1 MAWKCPE
8 CRGDVGVG
16 PGFGLKEYLRP
27 RTCKSCGK
35 RLYTAE
41 VVAETTDEFKR
52 KWSDNHRIKNYNA
65 MRRNKKKD
73 EKQGIC

>member
-41 VVAETTDEFKR
+41 VVADADEAFMEKIRMYSRHKVNKFKR
-52 KWSDNHRIKNYNA
+52 
-65 MRRNKKKD
+65 RRKEIEGKKK
-73 EKQGIC
+73 